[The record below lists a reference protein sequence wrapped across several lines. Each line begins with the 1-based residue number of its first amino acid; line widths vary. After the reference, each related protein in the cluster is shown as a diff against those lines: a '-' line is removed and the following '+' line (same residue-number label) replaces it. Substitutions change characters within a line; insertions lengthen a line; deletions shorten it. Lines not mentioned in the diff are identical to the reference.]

1 MHILAL
7 LTILVAQGFGSLPID
22 GIRCDQSEGA
32 VEHIHAQL
40 QLFDKGHAVKIPA
53 NIGISQ
59 TAGCLY
65 WVHTHTDDG
74 YIHIESPVRQAFTLG
89 EFFDLWGGDLSW
101 KQAASVKAPSG
112 KTLSIWVNGK
122 KWSGKDPRSI
132 VLADHETIVIQ
143 NGPPFAKPVA
153 ADWSKL

>member
-32 VEHIHAQL
+32 VEHIHAKL
-40 QLFDKGHAVKIPA
+40 QLYDKGHAVKIPA

-59 TAGCLY
+59 SAGCLY

-74 YIHIESPVRQAFTLG
+74 YIHIESPVSQPFTLG
-89 EFFDLWGGDLSW
+89 EFFDLWGSELSW
-101 KQAASVKAPSG
+101 KHAGTMQAPSG
-112 KTLSIWVNGK
+112 TTLSIWVNGK

-143 NGPPFAKPVA
+143 NGPPFAKPAA

>member
-7 LTILVAQGFGSLPID
+7 LTIIVAQAFGSLPID

-40 QLFDKGHAVKIPA
+40 QLYDKGQVVKIPA

-74 YIHIESPVRQAFTLG
+74 YIHIESPIRQPFTLG
-89 EFFDLWGGDLSW
+89 EFFDLWGSDLSW
-101 KQAASVKAPSG
+101 KRAGTMQAPPG
-112 KTLSIWVNGK
+112 KTLSVWVNGK
-122 KWSGKDPRSI
+122 KWTGKDPRSI
-132 VLADHETIVIQ
+132 ALADHETIVIQ
-143 NGPPFAKPVA
+143 NGPPFAKPVP

>member
-40 QLFDKGHAVKIPA
+40 QLYDKGHAVKIPA
-53 NIGISQ
+53 NIGIAQS
-59 TAGCLY
+59 AGCLY
-65 WVHTHTDDG
+65 WIHTHTDDG
-74 YIHIESPVRQAFTLG
+74 YIHIESPVSRAFTLG
-89 EFFDLWGGDLSW
+89 EFFDLWGLDLSW
-101 KQAASVKAPSG
+101 KHAGTMQAPSG

-122 KWSGKDPRSI
+122 KWTGKDPRSI
-132 VLADHETIVIQ
+132 ILADHESIVIQ
-143 NGPPFAKPVA
+143 NGPPFAKPSA
-153 ADWSKL
+153 PDWSKL